1 MDGLNRLICSSKVSD
16 LRPIGTPKQRLYSKN
31 QSLLS
36 KDGVAKSFAQPIENP
51 NGETIDW
58 YTEENGKITKYEDLD
73 IENQEN
79 LKNQFKELIEKI
91 DSLKNNLAYK
101 DEDKEQNLI
110 LNNYVK
116 IPDINSIFLVGNKI
130 VLVNWSYEKRNKAER
145 TFDISEFLE
154 NQNKQEETN
163 IETDDPNVNELSNRQ
178 IEEPSK
184 NETENFEEKIPV
196 AESTETQE
204 QDPKKENTGLEKK
217 YTFSRLAL
225 WLAIITG
232 MLILLLFLLLKDACG
247 VKGMGFLDFCSNS
260 EIKVSKL
267 KKEISILNE
276 KKYNNNIKLARMLDC
291 QKKEDKI

>member
-1 MDGLNRLICSSKVSD
+1 MDGLNRLIFSSKVSD
-16 LRPIGTPKQRLYSKN
+16 LKPIGTPKQRLYSKN

-36 KDGVAKSFAQPIENP
+36 KDGVARSFAQPIENP

-58 YTEENGKITKYEDLD
+58 YTEESGKITKYEDLD

-116 IPDINSIFLVGNKI
+116 IPDINSLFLVGNKI

-154 NQNKQEETN
+154 NQNKQKETN
-163 IETDDPNVNELSNRQ
+163 IETDDPNINELSNRQ
-178 IEEPSK
+178 IEEPQK
-184 NETENFEEKIPV
+184 
-196 AESTETQE
+196 
-204 QDPKKENTGLEKK
+204 
-217 YTFSRLAL
+217 
-225 WLAIITG
+225 
-232 MLILLLFLLLKDACG
+232 M
-247 VKGMGFLDFCSNS
+247 
-260 EIKVSKL
+260 KL
-267 KKEISILNE
+267 KV
-276 KKYNNNIKLARMLDC
+276 
-291 QKKEDKI
+291 